1 MKYEKSLAPDTEMWR
16 PDGPALGMPNNVSTA
31 ITADGMYKFYPASGM
46 YITVSNAQINYTP
59 SFGNG
64 AYIHYYQNPF
74 TVYMKAGD
82 HFRTSS
88 NLGAYQRFFK
98 QS

>member
-16 PDGPALGMPNNVSTA
+16 PDGQASAMPGDSSTA
-31 ITADGMYKFYPASGM
+31 ITADGLYKFYPANGM
-46 YITVSNAQINYTP
+46 YIIVSNSQINYTP
-59 SFGNG
+59 TFGNA

-74 TVYMKAGD
+74 TAYLKAGD

-88 NLGAYQRFFK
+88 TLGSYQRFYK